1 MTCEKYRNCSKEEKG
16 TKWEY
21 ECKQYKNLPEDQKQ
35 RLAELEKFA
44 WEALEKKNVE
54 KHFKLIET
62 YNFFITFVWSI
73 NRY

>member
-1 MTCEKYRNCSKEEKG
+1 MTCEKYRNCPKEEKG

>member
-16 TKWEY
+16 KKWEY